1 MSLANTHTT
10 NMYEYNQQM
19 FRFEN
24 LLCDAMSGCRTK
36 SGMVGNDCKEDNV
49 YRKAYDT
56 LLTLVA
62 ELSQK
67 RMVLPRYPQPLLN
80 QHLTIDHIIAAHH
93 IAHQI
98 DITTLHHY

>member
-1 MSLANTHTT
+1 
-10 NMYEYNQQM
+10 M
-19 FRFEN
+19 FG
-24 LLCDAMSGCRTK
+24 LKIGVGAMSGSRMMK
-36 SGMVGNDCKEDNV
+36 RGMIGNDCKDTV

-80 QHLTIDHIIAAHH
+80 
-93 IAHQI
+93 
-98 DITTLHHY
+98 